1 MPPVIALRDI
11 TKTYQTGEETFQ
23 ALAGVDLTVEPGE
36 FVAIMGPSGSGKS
49 TLLSIIGCLDNPT
62 SGHYQLDGRDVAG
75 LSEDQLSRI
84 RNQKIGFVFQA
95 FHLLPRLSVAENV
108 ETPLLYAGLPAKERK
123 RRVAR
128 ALEQVGL
135 TQKADREPNQLSG
148 GQRQRVAIARA
159 LVTQPSLI
167 LADEPTGNLDSRTG
181 KEVLALIQD
190 LHRAGSTIV
199 LVTHDPGVAATAER
213 TIEVRDGLIVQPQEV
228 VR

>member
-1 MPPVIALRDI
+1 MPPVITLRGI
-11 TKTYQTGEETFQ
+11 TKTYQTGEETLH

-36 FVAIMGPSGSGKS
+36 FVAIVGPSGSGKS
-49 TLLSIIGCLDNPT
+49 TLLSILGCLDNPT
-62 SGHYQLDGRDVAG
+62 SGEYRLDGANVAG

-95 FHLLPRLSVAENV
+95 FHLLPRLTVAENV

-123 RRVAR
+123 QRVAQ
-128 ALEQVGL
+128 ALARVGL

-159 LVTQPSLI
+159 LVTRPSLM

-181 KEVLALIQD
+181 REVLALLQE
-190 LHRAGSTIV
+190 LHKAGSTIV
-199 LVTHDPGVAATAER
+199 LVTHDPAIAATAER
-213 TIEVRDGLIVQPQEV
+213 TIEVRDGLIVRQEV
-228 VR
+228 ALL